1 MKIIRKDKSVKT
13 DRLQPCMRPAIKTV
27 CNVYAEYGQTQV
39 VVTAGN
45 ECWDKNGIWI
55 HSPGSLHPYGLA
67 VDIRTNV
74 FSKADKFIVYK
85 VLRDILKPLGF
96 DVVMHSTHFHIE
108 YDPDPLQEKTSIPES
123 QVQAA
128 MR

>member
-1 MKIIRKDKSVKT
+1 MNIIRKDDSVIL
-13 DRLQPCMRPAIKTV
+13 DRIQPCMRPAIKTV
-27 CNVYAEYGQTQV
+27 CNVYAEYGQTEV
-39 VVTAGN
+39 VITAGN
-45 ECWDKNGIWI
+45 ECFDADGVWI

-67 VDIRTNV
+67 IDFRSRV
-74 FSKADKFIVYK
+74 FSKTDKLIVYK
-85 VLRDILKPLGF
+85 SLRDILKPLGF

-108 YDPDPLQEKTSIPES
+108 YDPDPLQEITSIPES